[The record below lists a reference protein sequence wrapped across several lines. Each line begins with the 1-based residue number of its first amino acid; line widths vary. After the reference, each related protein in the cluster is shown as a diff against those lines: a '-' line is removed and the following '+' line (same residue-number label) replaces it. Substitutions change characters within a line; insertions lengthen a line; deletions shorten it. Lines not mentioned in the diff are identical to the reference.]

1 MSTKANPKLW
11 DGTLADLVQVLR
23 REAFELAPLSNQQ
36 MREQDTD
43 FAWRMHANG
52 IAVCL
57 RMRDDLGALRRELRF
72 AKKEPHSPAAERRF
86 VLAVETMM
94 KELGYRV
101 LDGKT
106 PCDARGQCYVR
117 FPNTKRDEG
126 RLAVRYI
133 ELMVGEISPGVA
145 RCHRCHMAG
154 VFNEVEFF
162 PGDAISGQHCV
173 QHAEF
178 SLDDRERA
186 RAAGRL

>member
-43 FAWRMHANG
+43 FAWRLLPSG
-52 IAVCL
+52 IAMCL
-57 RMRDDLGALRRELRF
+57 RVRDDLGAIRRELRF
-72 AKKEPHSPAAERRF
+72 AKKEPPGAERRF
-86 VLAVETMM
+86 MLAVQTMM
-94 KELGYRV
+94 TELGYRE
-101 LDGKT
+101 LDGTT

-117 FPNTKRDEG
+117 LPNTKRDEG
-126 RLAVRYI
+126 RLAARYV
-133 ELMVGEISPGVA
+133 ELLVGEISPGTA

-154 VFNEVEFF
+154 VFNAVEFH

-173 QHAEF
+173 EHAEF

-186 RAAGRL
+186 RAAGKL